1 MLCKVLPILLA
12 LIGLGGGVGAGWAL
26 RPAAEITDMSEGGG
40 NHQTPAPASGNSAE
54 PGHGATADGH
64 GATDEHG
71 ITLERF
77 DYVKLNNQFVVPIV
91 EDGKLVAMAILGLSV
106 EVTAGQSSSVYSRE
120 PKLRDAFLQVMFDHA
135 NSGGFRGDFTQS
147 ANMFLLRSALKE
159 AATKTVGAVVSDVLI
174 LDIARRDV

>member
-1 MLCKVLPILLA
+1 MLGKVLPILLA
-12 LIGLGGGVGAGWAL
+12 LIGLGAGVGAGLAL
-26 RPAAEITDMSEGGG
+26 RPAADVTHMAEGAGG
-40 NHQTPAPASGNSAE
+40 HETPASASD
-54 PGHGATADGH
+54 HGAKADH
-64 GATDEHG
+64 GGTDENG
-71 ITLERF
+71 AASERH

-91 EDGKLVAMAILGLSV
+91 EDGKLVAMAILGLTV
-106 EVTAGQSSSVYSRE
+106 EVTAGESSSVYARE

-159 AATKTVGAVVSDVLI
+159 AATKTVGTVVSDVLI